1 MFAIERLLDP
11 PLLVRTTNHEPTLHS
26 LATSERK
33 KSQLIA
39 ELAEDG
45 LARTLGI
52 GQKPDDLQTRVPG
65 KLSKIQSDHSQ
76 TSSRLNI
83 TEDKSRFG
91 EPSPDVTLQ

>member
-1 MFAIERLLDP
+1 MLLNGYWIP
-11 PLLVRTTNHEPTLHS
+11 NYWYEPTLHF
-26 LATSERK
+26 LTTSERKK

-39 ELAEDG
+39 ELAEYG
-45 LARTLGI
+45 LAKALGI
-52 GQKPDDLQTRVPG
+52 GQKPDDLETRVPG

>member
-11 PLLVRTTNHEPTLHS
+11 QLLVRTMNQRCIFSQPQKKE
-26 LATSERK
+26 

-39 ELAEDG
+39 ELAEEG

-65 KLSKIQSDHSQ
+65 KLSKIRSDHSQ
-76 TSSRLNI
+76 TSSRLNS
-83 TEDKSRFG
+83 TEEKSRFG

>member
-1 MFAIERLLDP
+1 MNVIGSPVAG
-11 PLLVRTTNHEPTLHS
+11 TNHEPTLHF
-26 LATSERK
+26 LTTSEKK

-45 LARTLGI
+45 LARALGI

-76 TSSRLNI
+76 TSSRLNM
-83 TEDKSRFG
+83 TEEKSRFG
-91 EPSPDVTLQ
+91 EPSPDATLQ

>member
-1 MFAIERLLDP
+1 MNQRCIFSQPQKR
-11 PLLVRTTNHEPTLHS
+11 
-26 LATSERK
+26 RK

-52 GQKPDDLQTRVPG
+52 GQKPDDPQTRVPG
-65 KLSKIQSDHSQ
+65 KLSKIRSDHSQ

-83 TEDKSRFG
+83 AEEKSRFG